1 MQVARLVRG
10 EFVAEGETEDEEVP
24 RRRRL
29 RRVADLDFGARTK
42 QTVSLRGDGLG
53 PRKALADKAAQISR
67 PATWGFTQPK
77 CAFQIASIV
86 RADDPEEG
94 DQSSGTPSG
103 EDPEDDEER
112 L

>member
-1 MQVARLVRG
+1 LVRG
-10 EFVAEGETEDEEVP
+10 EFVAEGETEDEEPP

-29 RRVADLDFGARTK
+29 RRVADLEFGARSK

-77 CAFQIASIV
+77 CAFQVASIL
-86 RADDPEEG
+86 RGDDHEDD

-103 EDPEDDEER
+103 EDDEER
-112 L
+112 P